1 MSSRKLIFG
10 FIGCGLATFERAKG
24 LPRDSVSYCL
34 DGYDKIEKQFC
45 KQFDAKSVSFE
56 NMVENSDAIF
66 VCTPHDCLYEY
77 AIKALAA
84 GKHVLVEK
92 PGAVT
97 AAQLQSL
104 HDEAR
109 VKNLVCHVGY
119 TLGNVL
125 FNENFLRMKPNSIL
139 ANYCHGARE
148 GYNNEW
154 RMKSNE
160 NGGGVSYDLLTHI
173 THMTLLCDP
182 DMKYVNGMKSNIYW
196 DSSGEDVATV
206 MLKNNQTN
214 AVASLFASC
223 ADWKKNF
230 SIDLNYDNYKIDIKN
245 INARNGDFT
254 FVTHCNT
261 GPGVIPETTS
271 ANLNGDFW
279 IADTKIFLNKIQEG
293 IATDLTNEINVLKI
307 INMF

>member
-1 MSSRKLIFG
+1 MIFG

-24 LPRDSVSYCL
+24 LPKDSVAYCL
-34 DGYDKIEKQFC
+34 DGYDKIERQFC
-45 KQFDAKSVSFE
+45 KQFDAESVSFE
-56 NMVENSDAIF
+56 NMVEKSDAIF
-66 VCTPHDCLYEY
+66 VCTPHDYLYEY
-77 AIKALAA
+77 AINALAA

-97 AAQLQSL
+97 ASQLQAL
-104 HDEAR
+104 QDTAR
-109 VKNLVCHVGY
+109 MKNVVCHVGY

-125 FNENFLRMKPNSIL
+125 LNENFLRRKPNSIL
-139 ANYCHGARE
+139 GNYCHGARE

-160 NGGGVSYDLLTHI
+160 TGGGVSYDLLTHI

-182 DMKYVNGMKSNIYW
+182 EMEYVNGMKSNIYW
-196 DSSGEDVATV
+196 DSVGEDIATV
-206 MLKNNQTN
+206 MLKNNKTN

-230 SIDLNYDNYKIDIKN
+230 SLSLNYDDYKIDIKN

-254 FVTHCNT
+254 FVTHFNT
-261 GPGVIPETTS
+261 GPGVIPETS
-271 ANLNGDFW
+271 SSDLNGDFW

-293 IATDLTNEINVLKI
+293 VETDLTNEINVLKI